1 MLGMLL
7 KRGDGDNIDPIQFI
21 MLPFLL
27 FGGSVVGTPQAMQD
41 WEGTVLKRLCP
52 PTPFKSLK
60 LVQCSER
67 NHKTGLSRSSLS
79 RRTYIDQEPYEGV
92 YLLTSDKSQRLQI
105 TVLPGAFPTKARLF
119 STTATMMRCS
129 RYHTYHLS
137 TISAKATATA
147 IIIAA
152 YSPLWR
158 L

>member
-41 WEGTVLKRLCP
+41 WEGTVLKR
-52 PTPFKSLK
+52 LK

-158 L
+158 